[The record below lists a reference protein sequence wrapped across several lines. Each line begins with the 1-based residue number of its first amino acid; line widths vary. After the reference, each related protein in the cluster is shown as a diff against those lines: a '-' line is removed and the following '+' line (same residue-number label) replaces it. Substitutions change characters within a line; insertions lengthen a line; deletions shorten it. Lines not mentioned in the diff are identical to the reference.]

1 MGGSQFSKGEISMK
15 KVVFLFLS
23 FILMLNTNVQ
33 ANALT
38 SLTNIS
44 TQTGVAALNTTV
56 KASTLSTTTTSAT
69 TATTT
74 TTTTTTTT
82 AVVKPQRYAT
92 EINFDQVN
100 NGIVRIFYNEA
111 VEKKMKLIVQLGDQK
126 YVYNLFR
133 NNDYVNYPLQ
143 LGDGLY
149 TISIYE
155 NTTGTKYKKVASS
168 TYEVKLQEPNS
179 VYLQSVLEISWNDD
193 DESIKL
199 ADELVAQALEVKKA
213 KTVASK
219 RAQVVLTEKE
229 IINTLYMYV
238 IKNIKYDY
246 KKIETLDYTYLPD
259 NDALLISKKGICY
272 DYSSLLASMLRSQGI
287 PAKMAKGYAN
297 KSTVYHA
304 WNEIYLSTEKRWVV
318 VDTTN
323 DAYMIQNGFTYT
335 FEKDRAAY
343 NKVKEF

>member
-1 MGGSQFSKGEISMK
+1 MMNMNIQS
-15 KVVFLFLS
+15 
-23 FILMLNTNVQ
+23 
-33 ANALT
+33 NALT
-38 SLTNIS
+38 SS
-44 TQTGVAALNTTV
+44 FNTTTQI
-56 KASTLSTTTTSAT
+56 SSNTLTTNTVP
-69 TATTT
+69 ATTT
-74 TTTTTTTT
+74 TTSTTTTNPVSENK
-82 AVVKPQRYAT
+82 VVRYAT
-92 EINFDQVN
+92 EINFDQAE

-133 NNDYVNYPLQ
+133 SNDYVNYPLQ
-143 LGDGLY
+143 LGDGSY
-149 TISIYE
+149 TVSIYE
-155 NTTGTKYKKVASS
+155 NTTGTKYKKVAASS
-168 TYEVKLQEPNS
+168 YNVKLKDANN
-179 VYLQSVLEISWNDD
+179 VYLQSVLEISWNED

-199 ADELVAQALEVKKA
+199 ADELVAQALETKKA
-213 KTVASK
+213 KTAASK

-229 IINTLYMYV
+229 VINTLYMYV

-246 KKIETLDYTYLPD
+246 KKIDTIDYTYLPD
-259 NDALLISKKGICY
+259 NDALLIIKKGICY

-287 PAKMAKGYAN
+287 PTKMAKGYAN

-323 DAYMIQNGFTYT
+323 DAYMIQNGFTYS

>member
-1 MGGSQFSKGEISMK
+1 MK
-15 KVVFLFLS
+15 RVVFLFISL
-23 FILMLNTNVQ
+23 ILLTNMSLQ
-33 ANALT
+33 ANAAGQVSFNT
-38 SLTNIS
+38 SSVNVVSNVVTSSMIKPN
-44 TQTGVAALNTTV
+44 
-56 KASTLSTTTTSAT
+56 LS
-69 TATTT
+69 TTT
-74 TTTTTTTT
+74 TTTTTVE
-82 AVVKPQRYAT
+82 AKPIRYAT
-92 EINFDQVN
+92 EINFDQAV

-111 VEKKMKLIVQLGDQK
+111 VEKKMKLIVQLGEQK

-133 NNDYVNYPLQ
+133 SNDFVNYPLQ

-149 TISIYE
+149 NVSIYE
-155 NTTGTKYKKVASS
+155 NTTGTKYKKVAASS
-168 TYEVKLQEPNS
+168 FQVALKEQNS
-179 VYLQSVLEISWNDD
+179 VYLQSVLEISWEEEDK
-193 DESIKL
+193 SIKL
-199 ADELVAQALEVKKA
+199 ADEIVAQALETKKA
-213 KTVASK
+213 KTVVSK

-229 IINTLYMYV
+229 IINELYMYV

-246 KKIETLDYTYLPD
+246 KKIETLDYSYLPD
-259 NDALLISKKGICY
+259 NDSLLISKKGICY

-323 DAYMIQNGFTYT
+323 DAYMVQNGFVYS
-335 FEKDRAAY
+335 FEKDRTAY